1 MAASVITSSRSGRYF
16 KLYMFVWAMAAA
28 AALAYLASLATNPD
42 LSKPFSQ
49 QTQAEPDQ
57 SLRLA
62 SRALSEVGTV
72 RRAMGELQ
80 RDVGQIKENIDK
92 RETSEKAV
100 QSRLAALEEKV
111 TSLAQPPVAQAPA
124 PAAPKTKAVEKNK
137 DKGKANPQPERST
150 SRLSRVGDPPAAEKE
165 PDAEP
170 RVETGSLPPGETPE
184 PAPQEQPQAPVVMFG
199 APTVV
204 PTTINKGRAVTYGIQ
219 IGAGGT
225 VEALR
230 GSWGKLVS
238 KHADALSA
246 LEPRYFAPRSEGGK
260 YRLVAGPFASKEE
273 AEKACANM
281 GIGRAGCFSTTFG
294 GEPL

>member
-1 MAASVITSSRSGRYF
+1 MAASVSTPSRSGRYF
-16 KLYMFVWAMAAA
+16 KLYMFVWAVAAA

-49 QTQAEPDQ
+49 QTQAEPEQ

-72 RRAMGELQ
+72 RRTVGDIQ

-100 QSRLAALEEKV
+100 QARLAALEEKV
-111 TSLAQPPVAQAPA
+111 TSLSQPPVAQVINGP
-124 PAAPKTKAVEKNK
+124 APKTKAVEKNK
-137 DKGKANPQPERST
+137 DKGKANPPERST
-150 SRLSRVGDPPAAEKE
+150 SRLSRVGEPPQGEEKE
-165 PDAEP
+165 PG
-170 RVETGSLPPGETPE
+170 VETGSLPPGETPE
-184 PAPQEQPQAPVVMFG
+184 PVPQEQAPQSPVVTFG
-199 APTVV
+199 APVVV
-204 PTTINKGRAVTYGIQ
+204 PTTINKGRTTTYGIQ
-219 IGAGGT
+219 IGAGGSI
-225 VEALR
+225 EALR

-238 KHADALSA
+238 KHAHALSA
-246 LEPRYFAPRSEGGK
+246 LEPRYFSPRSEGGK
-260 YRLVAGPFASKEE
+260 FRLVAGPFTSKEE
-273 AEKACANM
+273 AEKACADM